1 MSDYSAY
8 FDHHDLSELFVI
20 SPPVRTLTAWEPTSV
35 EAVIGATPTGTKAQP
50 MEIKLTLTTF
60 AATVEQRLAD
70 LRTLSS
76 WLAVDE
82 PKQLIL
88 SDAYI
93 GTFFLTNRYEMRYAW
108 PSGAP
113 KVTPA
118 LNAMTAE
125 VTFVCPDPRAYEIG
139 EVRPFEEEYYD
150 GRFYDNPSAEAFTT
164 MDLSES
170 DTFTVRGT
178 APTMPTFNIYGAY
191 GSESGQLRI
200 DISKTENSLLLHRFT
215 LDLAHDASSTV
226 RINMEKRTVTVDD
239 VAVLDTGI
247 NWFALEPGVT
257 LTVSL
262 GRTTGGFG
270 GFQQLTI
277 GYYPRWW

>member
-1 MSDYSAY
+1 MSDFTAV
-8 FDHHDLSELFVI
+8 FDRHDLSELFVI
-20 SPPVRTLTAWEPTSV
+20 SPPVRTLTPWEPTSV
-35 EAVIGATPTGTKAQP
+35 EAVIGATPTGTKSQP
-50 MEIKLTLTTF
+50 MEITLQLTTF
-60 AATVEQRLAD
+60 AATLEQRLAD

-93 GTFFLTNRYEMRYAW
+93 GTLLLTNRYEMRYAW

-113 KVTPA
+113 KVTQA
-118 LNAMTAE
+118 LNATTVE

-139 EVRPFEEEYYD
+139 EVRPGEEEYYD
-150 GRFYDNPSAEAFTT
+150 GRFYYEPTAEGFTT

-178 APTMPTFNIYGAY
+178 APTLPRFDIFGAY
-191 GSESGQLRI
+191 GSAQSGKLRI
-200 DISKTENSLLLHRFT
+200 ELRKTENSQLLHYFT

-226 RINMEKRTVTVDD
+226 RIDMEKRTVTVDN
-239 VAVLDTGI
+239 VAVLDMGI

-257 LTVSL
+257 FTVSL
-262 GRTTGGFG
+262 GTAGGFR
-270 GFQQLTI
+270 QLNMV
-277 GYYPRWW
+277 YYPRWW

>member
-1 MSDYSAY
+1 MSDYEAY

-50 MEIKLTLTTF
+50 MEITLQLTTF
-60 AATVEQRLAD
+60 AATLEQRMAD

-93 GTFFLTNRYEMRYAW
+93 GTLLLTNRYEMRYAW

-113 KVTPA
+113 KVTQA
-118 LNAMTAE
+118 LNATTVE

-139 EVRPFEEEYYD
+139 EVRPGEEEYYD
-150 GRFYDNPSAEAFTT
+150 GRFYYEPTAEAFTT

-178 APTMPTFNIYGAY
+178 APSMPIFRIFGAY
-191 GSESGQLRI
+191 GSAQSGKLRI
-200 DISKTENSLLLHRFT
+200 ELRKTENSQLLHYFT
-215 LDLAHDASSTV
+215 LDVASDASSDIV
-226 RINMEKRTVTVDD
+226 VDMEKRTVTVDGTNT
-239 VAVLDTGI
+239 LDMGI

-257 LTVSL
+257 FTVSL
-262 GRTTGGFG
+262 GTPGGFR
-270 GFQQLTI
+270 QLI
-277 GYYPRWW
+277 ISYYARWW

>member
-1 MSDYSAY
+1 MSNYEAY
-8 FDHHDLSELFVI
+8 FNRHDLSELFEIV
-20 SPPVRTLTAWEPTSV
+20 PPVRTLTTWEPTSV
-35 EAVIGATPTGTKAQP
+35 ETVIGATPTGTKSQP
-50 MEIKLTLTTF
+50 MEITLQLTTF
-60 AATVEQRLAD
+60 AATLEQRLAD

-93 GTFFLTNRYEMRYAW
+93 GTLLLTNRYEMRYAW

-113 KVTPA
+113 KVTQA
-118 LNAMTAE
+118 LNATTVE

-139 EVRPFEEEYYD
+139 EVRPGEEEYYD
-150 GRFYDNPSAEAFTT
+150 GRFYYEPTAEGFTT

-178 APTMPTFNIYGAY
+178 APSMPSFNIYGAY
-191 GSESGQLRI
+191 GSAQSGQLRI
-200 DISKTENSLLLHRFT
+200 VLTAIVNGKQILHYFT

-226 RINMEKRTVTVDD
+226 RIDMEKRTVTVDG

-257 LTVSL
+257 FTVSL
-262 GRTTGGFG
+262 ATAG
-270 GFQQLTI
+270 GFQQLNI
-277 GYYPRWW
+277 IYYPRWW